1 MMTLTAP
8 EKTEIVPFSLKDA
21 PSLIERAW
29 PTAKISAETQKE
41 RKAGSGQT
49 LTGLGSYWKGRK
61 PLILTRACVLA
72 ALMPATDD
80 LERDIEIFE
89 KLMGMADET
98 FGRRFVDGPAAFNR
112 LFPDHA
118 NQVIDYSGRA
128 LRWRDDLSDQDR
140 QLIQI
145 LRLS

>member
-1 MMTLTAP
+1 MTQVVAD
-8 EKTEIVPFSLKDA
+8 KSKVVPFSLKDA
-21 PSLIERAW
+21 PSLIEKAW

-41 RKAGSGQT
+41 RKAGPGQT

-72 ALMPATDD
+72 ALMPATEN
-80 LERDIEIFE
+80 LERDVEIFE

-98 FGRRFVDGPAAFNR
+98 FGRRFVEGPAAFNR

-118 NQVIDYSGRA
+118 NQVIEYSGTA
-128 LRWRDDLSDQDR
+128 LRWPSWPEAAYLGSRWYE
-140 QLIQI
+140 
-145 LRLS
+145 